1 MLLSASVDTIGNTP
15 PPATDTSHAV
25 ARWLN
30 RLLRERYAFW
40 KLFVPLLLVVLGT
53 GAFSVY
59 QLHMVSQVRFYN
71 IQRLALQ
78 NREVQLQEEF
88 ESYLNVLRGINQ
100 NVALQRYIQ
109 TPSEAH
115 QRLAE
120 ESLYGTIQTK
130 VRLTQLRWLDETGM
144 ERLRINQSHHVVTR
158 VARDQLQNKSDRY
171 YFKEAMALG
180 SNEVYVSPLDLNIEN
195 GEIEYPWVPTLR
207 LALQVHDQAQ
217 HPRGIIVINI
227 DASAWLNHLPRQ
239 NVWEENSHL
248 LNEDGYW
255 LRSSNPAEEWG
266 FMLAHKASFAQRY
279 PQLWQRIQSTTTGSY
294 TDQHGHWIWS
304 RLNLQPN
311 NAALHVGRAP
321 VLVQVSVLPNEVVH
335 KVLLD
340 LGMYIVPVMA
350 ISLALLGYILHWLV
364 QRSQQLW
371 QLSEQVAHAHRQAQS
386 SQRALERSNR
396 AADIGLWSFDTQ
408 SGALLLSPLLQQE
421 LQALLEDNSG
431 VSWHTLL
438 RGMANT
444 GQRELLQQAMDNIQH
459 NGGNFDLE
467 IEIQPPQ
474 QGIRHWYRIIGYAHT
489 EGTQCVRV
497 EGTLQNIT
505 PGKNRERALQQEQQR
520 LASIIDGTRIGT
532 WEWNVQTGS
541 LDMNAIAW
549 ELLGYQPNELVPFN
563 IESWKRLAH
572 PDDLAYG
579 SSLLAQHFANPKVHY
594 RHEMRLRHKDG
605 HWVWVLN
612 SGSVMARTASGA
624 PWMMFGALTDLSEL
638 VASREAA
645 NAANEAKSSFL
656 SSMSHELRTPL
667 NAIMGFGQMLQYSGA
682 ELDEEQEDHVNEIL
696 KAARHLLG
704 LINEVLDLSKIESGQ
719 FDLSLEPVVLQ
730 EVVQDCEWLMVP
742 MAAERGISL
751 ELEVA
756 EDWCVQADRM
766 RLKQILL
773 NLLSNAVKYNRS
785 GGQVRIEVQAQRG
798 PDGGPQ
804 ACISV
809 IDTGNGISPERQQ
822 QVFQP
827 FNRLG
832 AEGSNIEGTGIGL
845 TICQRL
851 ATLMHGHISFESL
864 LGVGTTFRVVLP
876 LVVMGLEH
884 KNSNVVTNQPLVA
897 APIGLSNDPPPAPYS
912 LNTPKYSVLCVD
924 DNPSNLK
931 LMSHVLE
938 NIPGVRVLQAHT
950 PQLGIDLAQAYLP
963 QLILLDINMPDMDGY
978 RVLAKLRAIAALRQV
993 PVVAVTAN
1001 ALPKDIARG
1010 MAAGFHDYV
1019 TKPLDV
1025 PAFTQHV
1032 QTWLA
1037 LTTPATEPPAPA

>member
-1 MLLSASVDTIGNTP
+1 M
-15 PPATDTSHAV
+15 
-25 ARWLN
+25 
-30 RLLRERYAFW
+30 
-40 KLFVPLLLVVLGT
+40 
-53 GAFSVY
+53 
-59 QLHMVSQVRFYN
+59 
-71 IQRLALQ
+71 
-78 NREVQLQEEF
+78 
-88 ESYLNVLRGINQ
+88 
-100 NVALQRYIQ
+100 
-109 TPSEAH
+109 
-115 QRLAE
+115 
-120 ESLYGTIQTK
+120 
-130 VRLTQLRWLDETGM
+130 
-144 ERLRINQSHHVVTR
+144 
-158 VARDQLQNKSDRY
+158 
-171 YFKEAMALG
+171 
-180 SNEVYVSPLDLNIEN
+180 
-195 GEIEYPWVPTLR
+195 
-207 LALQVHDQAQ
+207 
-217 HPRGIIVINI
+217 
-227 DASAWLNHLPRQ
+227 
-239 NVWEENSHL
+239 
-248 LNEDGYW
+248 
-255 LRSSNPAEEWG
+255 
-266 FMLAHKASFAQRY
+266 
-279 PQLWQRIQSTTTGSY
+279 
-294 TDQHGHWIWS
+294 
-304 RLNLQPN
+304 
-311 NAALHVGRAP
+311 
-321 VLVQVSVLPNEVVH
+321 
-335 KVLLD
+335 
-340 LGMYIVPVMA
+340 
-350 ISLALLGYILHWLV
+350 
-364 QRSQQLW
+364 
-371 QLSEQVAHAHRQAQS
+371 
-386 SQRALERSNR
+386 
-396 AADIGLWSFDTQ
+396 
-408 SGALLLSPLLQQE
+408 
-421 LQALLEDNSG
+421 
-431 VSWHTLL
+431 
-438 RGMANT
+438 
-444 GQRELLQQAMDNIQH
+444 
-459 NGGNFDLE
+459 
-467 IEIQPPQ
+467 
-474 QGIRHWYRIIGYAHT
+474 
-489 EGTQCVRV
+489 
-497 EGTLQNIT
+497 
-505 PGKNRERALQQEQQR
+505 
-520 LASIIDGTRIGT
+520 
-532 WEWNVQTGS
+532 
-541 LDMNAIAW
+541 
-549 ELLGYQPNELVPFN
+549 
-563 IESWKRLAH
+563 
-572 PDDLAYG
+572 
-579 SSLLAQHFANPKVHY
+579 HY

-645 NAANEAKSSFL
+645 NTANEAKSSFL

-719 FDLSLEPVVLQ
+719 FDLSLEPVALH

-773 NLLSNAVKYNRS
+773 NLLSNAVKYNRP

-884 KNSNVVTNQPLVA
+884 KNSNVVTNQPLVTS
-897 APIGLSNDPPPAPYS
+897 PIGLSNEPPPTPYS
-912 LNTPKYSVLCVD
+912 LNAPKYSVLCVD